1 MVIFDFIRD
10 MFGFIPLFLIA
21 GLFGFAWF
29 ITTAM
34 RLTTGAASF
43 PLPVNL
49 MFLAIAVLAVTT
61 LIVA

>member
-1 MVIFDFIRD
+1 MTFFNLLRD
-10 MFGFIPLFLIA
+10 MLGFIPLFIIA
-21 GLFGFAWF
+21 GFFGFAWF

-49 MFLAIAVLAVTT
+49 MFFAVATVAAAT
-61 LIVA
+61 LIFT